1 MRTDAGHGPGGARAG
16 GAGVKW
22 FLTRLLAGI
31 AAILV
36 LVVAAGA
43 LLSFQFSGT
52 PSDRAASQ
60 DADAAWVG
68 SWEDTDTLADL
79 LDTGSVNTLYVYAG
93 DVSADGTVERVPDTE
108 ALLSWLDSTYPEV
121 RPLAWLR
128 HVESGSSLLRDRFPT
143 EAREALAP
151 EVAEV
156 AADGFAGVHLEIRPV
171 TVNDPSIP
179 TLVSLVREELGE
191 DPVLSIQAH
200 HVELLPGGRV
210 ASFVTDGE
218 EKYWSKGYLDQ
229 VTEHADEVVLPG
241 VDANMPT
248 EGMYGGFMVRQVTE
262 AVAALRS
269 REDMTLRFG
278 VPAYSGAEWGPGHEN
293 EDALTAIA
301 AIRLGLSKAE
311 PAEELTTGVAL
322 YLADEAEK
330 GDLDAYRTGWL
341 GPIP

>member
-1 MRTDAGHGPGGARAG
+1 MRAG
-16 GAGVKW
+16 GVGVKW
-22 FLTRLLAGI
+22 FLTRLLAGV
-31 AAILV
+31 AAVLV
-36 LVVAAGA
+36 LMVAAGA

-52 PSDRAASQ
+52 PSDGALSQ
-60 DADAAWVG
+60 ETDAAWVG
-68 SWEDTDTLADL
+68 SWEDTGALAEL
-79 LDTGSVNTLYVYAG
+79 LDTGAVNTLYVYAG
-93 DVSADGTVERVPDTE
+93 DVAADGTVERVPDTGD
-108 ALLSWLDSTYPEV
+108 LLSWLSSTYPQV

-151 EVAEV
+151 AVAEV
-156 AADGFAGVHLEIRPV
+156 AAEGFAGLHMEVRPV

-179 TLVSLVREELGE
+179 TLMAMVREELGE
-191 DPVLSIQAH
+191 EPVLSVQAH
-200 HVELLPGGRV
+200 HVELIPGGRV
-210 ASFVTDGE
+210 ASFVADGE

-262 AVAALRS
+262 SVAALGA
-269 REDMTLRFG
+269 REDLTLRFG
-278 VPAYSGAEWGPGHEN
+278 VPAYSGEEWGPDHGNEN
-293 EDALTAIA
+293 ALTAIA

-311 PAEELTTGVAL
+311 PPEELTTGVAL
-322 YLADEAEK
+322 YLADEAGE